1 VKKVLIIN
9 ASARKTNSHSRLL
22 TEVFLQEWSS
32 LYPDAAIQQRELGN
46 TNVPYVTDEWIS
58 ANFKPVSERTENDLE
73 VLSYSDAYIAELRQA
88 DVIVLGT
95 PMYNWS
101 IPSTLKAYIDQIMRL
116 NETFK
121 INPGDRA
128 KPYLGLLQNKKGV
141 LLVARGFQEYEPGER
156 NAHLNFQT
164 SYLKM
169 VFNMVGVEEIH
180 IVAVNGTSLNKEA
193 LKDNIRQAH
202 RQVRSVIEELKWQ

>member
-1 VKKVLIIN
+1 VKKLLVIN
-9 ASARKTNSHSRLL
+9 ASARKANSHSRTL
-22 TEVFLQEWSS
+22 TEVFIQEWSS
-32 LYPDAAIQQRELGN
+32 LYKDAPIQRRELGN
-46 TNVPYVTDEWIS
+46 TNVPHVTNEWVS
-58 ANFKPVSERTENDLE
+58 ANFTPPAGRTEKDRQ
-73 VLSYSDAYIAELRQA
+73 VLSASDAYIAELREA

-121 INPGDRA
+121 INPGDPD
-128 KPYLGLLQNKKGV
+128 KPYTGLMQNKKGV
-141 LLVARGFQEYEPGER
+141 LLVARGFQEYETGER

-164 SYLKM
+164 NYLKTI
-169 VFNMVGVEEIH
+169 FNMVGIEEIY

-193 LKDNIRQAH
+193 LKDNIEQAH
-202 RQVRSVIEELKWQ
+202 RQVRSVIEELKGQ